1 MRASDPFFLLAAPPD
16 FAGARV
22 YQLPEASRVL
32 ALSTELKNVPIV
44 QFLFTKSWQVLFVL
58 IAPHKFELVLPN
70 YAKTINIVQ

>member
-1 MRASDPFFLLAAPPD
+1 MRASDAFFLQATPAD
-16 FAGARV
+16 FDGARV

-44 QFLFTKSWQVLFVL
+44 QFFFTKSWQVLFVL